1 MSMVSPFHLLC
12 FYSIK
17 NQQKSKQ
24 ILPICRQ
31 KPLMHCIG
39 GFLSFQD
46 QAFLA
51 AIRAW
56 AS

>member
-1 MSMVSPFHLLC
+1 MSMISPFHLLY

-31 KPLMHCIG
+31 KHPMRCIG
-39 GFLSFQD
+39 CFLSFQD
-46 QAFLA
+46 QAFFA